1 MKNALIGGFA
11 LLIASG
17 CGFASASAMSLSSHP
32 AYATPIELV
41 GWGDNGQGGGY
52 GGTPQNSGGG
62 YAASNQFKRRRAPP
76 QEDGPFVIF
85 ACGPDLPAFRQSDHG
100 AGLVSDGASAV
111 MASAWI
117 LPASSS
123 AST

>member
-32 AYATPIELV
+32 ANATPIELV

-52 GGTPQNSGGG
+52 GGTQQNSGGG
-62 YAASNQFKRRRAPP
+62 YGGQQSDGQQSGGWNQNSNQHTRQLWRPVPGWLSEQQPAGWISKR
-76 QEDGPFVIF
+76 
-85 ACGPDLPAFRQSDHG
+85 
-100 AGLVSDGASAV
+100 
-111 MASAWI
+111 
-117 LPASSS
+117 
-123 AST
+123 